1 MKKQLAFSVIF
12 LLSGISNAQEQ
23 GYAINCGETPLLF
36 PKQLLSKDFANLDIT
51 ADQTKHDSKGNY
63 LLTGNASLNSSQ
75 YYLSADKIKIQKHTK
90 TSSASGNVK
99 FQSDKIMITG
109 NKAVVKK
116 QAGKRFSSFEQV
128 KFHYPKIKING
139 QAQKIV
145 DDGTKQTFDS
155 ATYSLCPIGNTD
167 WMIKAEKITLDTAEN
182 RGIAKNMTLEFM
194 GVPIFYAPHHE
205 WALKGRASGFL
216 STGFGDYKESDVS
229 KDKGYQLRI
238 PYYFNIAADRDFLLT
253 LNQLS
258 TRGSVIEGEYRQLLN
273 KGRVE
278 IEGHYLNK
286 DDISKE
292 KRWLID
298 AKLNLALSK
307 NIKLETLTKRV
318 SDKQYFKEITHN
330 NISLDTL
337 QSYVNLTYKNNGL
350 GVSVFSESEQ
360 LVNNGTAEYTRT
372 PEVAISKTIKGLG
385 GRSIDLSLIN
395 TKFKHKTSVNT
406 GVRTHAQA
414 KFTRKITNNAYALTP
429 KLTLSKTKYTMDN
442 TSNQERSI
450 YSFGLDSEWFFER
463 DTKLFGKS
471 ITQTLTP
478 RLAYNYTP
486 RENQSALQN
495 FDTEEKG
502 GSYEELFSGEKF
514 TGIDKISSNNSITLG
529 LESDFVDEKTGD
541 TYLSLKI
548 AQARYLNDTA
558 VNIAGNL
565 VAQKEHSNIIAGAD
579 LTLGNVAFDN
589 SLHYNPDTD
598 EVDKYNSALSYVSS
612 PRKFITLTRGDDGE
626 QKSAGVYAAYPI
638 TQKIHLFA
646 GVNHSLTD
654 SITNRKTTGFA
665 YESCCWAVRVAQINE
680 HLTGN
685 NYDKITKFEMVFK
698 GLTSSDSGLAERL
711 KKEIP
716 NYLVDLDK

>member
-12 LLSGISNAQEQ
+12 LLSGGSNAQEQ
-23 GYAINCGETPLLF
+23 EYAINCSKTPLLF
-36 PKQLLSKDFANLDIT
+36 PKQVLSKDFTNLDVT

-63 LLTGNASLNSSQ
+63 LLTGNVSLNSSQ

-109 NKAVVKK
+109 NKAVIKK
-116 QAGKRFSSFEQV
+116 QDGKALFNFEQV
-128 KFHYPKIKING
+128 KFHYPESKING

-167 WMIKAEKITLDTAEN
+167 WIIKADKITLDTAEN
-182 RGIAKNMTLEFM
+182 RGVAQSVVIEFM
-194 GVPIFYAPHHE
+194 GVPIFYAPQYE
-205 WALKGRASGFL
+205 WVLKGRASGFL
-216 STGFGDYKESDVS
+216 SPSLGNYKESDAS
-229 KDKGYQLRI
+229 KDKGYQIRI

-258 TRGSVIEGEYRQLLN
+258 TRGSVIEGKYRQLLDE
-273 KGRVE
+273 GRIE
-278 IEGHYLNK
+278 IKGHYLNK

-298 AKLNLALSK
+298 TKLNLSLGE
-307 NIKLETLTKRV
+307 NIKLETVSKRV
-318 SDKQYFKEITHN
+318 SDKQYFKEIAHKDTS
-330 NISLDTL
+330 IDTL

-350 GVSVFSESEQ
+350 GLSVFSESEQ
-360 LVNNGTAEYTRT
+360 LVNDGTAEYIRA
-372 PEVAISKTIKGLG
+372 PEIAISKTIKGLG
-385 GRSIDLSLIN
+385 GRSIDLSVTN
-395 TKFKHKTSVNT
+395 TKFKHKTSVDT

-414 KFTRKITNNAYALTP
+414 KFTRKVANNAYALTP
-429 KLTLSKTKYTMDN
+429 KFTVSKTKYTMDN
-442 TSNQERSI
+442 RANQKRSI
-450 YSFGLDSEWFFER
+450 YSFGLDSKWFFER
-463 DTKLFGKS
+463 DTELFGKS
-471 ITQTLTP
+471 TTQTLIP

-486 RENQSALQN
+486 RENQSMLPN

-514 TGIDKISSNNSITLG
+514 TGVDKISSNNSITLG
-529 LESDFVDEKTGD
+529 LESDFIDKKTGD

-558 VNIAGNL
+558 VDENGNL
-565 VAQKEHSNIIAGAD
+565 VAQEKRSNIIAGAD
-579 LTLGNVAFDN
+579 LALGNVTLDN
-589 SLHYNPDTD
+589 SLHYNSDTNK
-598 EVDKYNSALSYVSS
+598 VAKYNNALSYISS

-626 QKSAGVYAAYPI
+626 QKSVGAYGAYPI

-646 GVNHSLTD
+646 GVNRSLTD
-654 SITNRKTTGFA
+654 AITNRKTTGFA
-665 YESCCWAVRVAQINE
+665 YETCCWAVRVAQIRE
-680 HLTGN
+680 HLTGDD
-685 NYDKITKFEMVFK
+685 YDKITKFEMVFK
-698 GLTSSDSGLAERL
+698 GLTSSDPSLAERL
-711 KKEIP
+711 KQEIP